1 MILRYLRISAFL
13 ILALP
18 LACYAQSLGDVAR
31 ELRSERQQSGTPPAK
46 VITNDDIE
54 SRESARAR
62 AKKAGKNKTDKDD
75 ETEASS
81 AAGAKE
87 TDSAGE
93 AEHAKSGAKTAQ
105 DPAKEREARELELD
119 KRSEE
124 LNKVYR
130 DRIASIRAQIS
141 TAQQELARLERDQ
154 VESSN
159 DFQRSA
165 GTAPSIGTYEAQQR
179 FFNEQI
185 ATQRSAI
192 TTLNSQ
198 LEDAEEAA
206 RHAGVPHASE

>member
-1 MILRYLRISAFL
+1 MNLRYLRISALL

-46 VITNDDIE
+46 VITNDDIV
-54 SRESARAR
+54 SRKPASER
-62 AKKAGKNKTDKDD
+62 KAAKNKTDKED
-75 ETEASS
+75 ETEANS
-81 AAGAKE
+81 AAGAKQE
-87 TDSAGE
+87 TESAGE
-93 AEHAKSGAKTAQ
+93 AEHAKSGSKTAQ

-130 DRIASIRAQIS
+130 DRIAGIRAQIS
-141 TAQQELARLERDQ
+141 AAQQELARLERDQ

-165 GTAPSIGTYEAQQR
+165 GTAPNIGTYEAQQR
-179 FFNEQI
+179 FFNDQI

-198 LEDAEEAA
+198 LDDAEEAA

>member
-1 MILRYLRISAFL
+1 MKLRYLRISAL
-13 ILALP
+13 MILAFP

-46 VITNDDIE
+46 VITNDDIV
-54 SRESARAR
+54 SRVPG
-62 AKKAGKNKTDKDD
+62 KKAGKNKTEKEDAA
-75 ETEASS
+75 EANS
-81 AAGAKE
+81 AAGAE
-87 TDSAGE
+87 SAGE
-93 AEHAKSGAKTAQ
+93 AEPAKSAAKTAP

-130 DRIASIRAQIS
+130 DRIAAIRAQIGA
-141 TAQQELARLERDQ
+141 AQQDLARLERDQ

-185 ATQRSAI
+185 ATQRNAI
-192 TTLNSQ
+192 ITLNSQ
-198 LEDAEEAA
+198 MEDAQEAA